1 MLLTSYSFL
10 FFFLPISFFGYF
22 LFFEKNLKSKI
33 IYIGIISAYFYFLD
47 NGLLLLILI
56 FLAFITKIQIEKKIF
71 SNFFYV
77 SLSLTPLIIFKYSYI
92 LFSLLSFETPIFI
105 KNNFPI
111 GLSFFTFQAIAYYFD
126 KNRLQKNESTFEI
139 FTFLA
144 FFPQLLAGPIVDI
157 STFRNGIKNIAT
169 KEDIQNGIRRLSMGL
184 LKKFLLAD
192 TLAEVTSIYINST
205 NIENISFFSSFL
217 LIFSYTFKIYF
228 DFSGYCDIAI

>member
-1 MLLTSYSFL
+1 M
-10 FFFLPISFFGYF
+10 PISFLGYF

-192 TLAEVTSIYINST
+192 TLAEVTSIYINS
-205 NIENISFFSSFL
+205 
-217 LIFSYTFKIYF
+217 LI
-228 DFSGYCDIAI
+228 

>member
-1 MLLTSYSFL
+1 M
-10 FFFLPISFFGYF
+10 PISFFGYF

-126 KNRLQKNESTFEI
+126 KNRLQKN
-139 FTFLA
+139 
-144 FFPQLLAGPIVDI
+144 
-157 STFRNGIKNIAT
+157 
-169 KEDIQNGIRRLSMGL
+169 
-184 LKKFLLAD
+184 
-192 TLAEVTSIYINST
+192 
-205 NIENISFFSSFL
+205 
-217 LIFSYTFKIYF
+217 
-228 DFSGYCDIAI
+228 

>member
-10 FFFLPISFFGYF
+10 FFFLPISLIGYF
-22 LFFEKNLKSKI
+22 LFFEKSLKSKI
-33 IYIGIISAYFYFLD
+33 IYLGIISAYFYFLD

-56 FLAFITKIQIEKKIF
+56 FLAFLTKIQIEKKIF
-71 SNFFYV
+71 NNFFYV
-77 SLSLTPLIIFKYSYI
+77 LLSLTPLIIFKYSYI
-92 LFSLLSFETPIFI
+92 LFSLLSFEMPLFI

-126 KNRLQKNESTFEI
+126 KNRLQKNESSFEI

-169 KEDIQNGIRRLSMGL
+169 KEDIQNGITRLSIGL

-192 TLAEVTSIYINST
+192 TLAEVTSIYINSS

-217 LIFSYTFKIYF
+217 LIF
-228 DFSGYCDIAI
+228 

>member
-77 SLSLTPLIIFKYSYI
+77 SLSLTPLLFSNIHIYSSHFLVLKRLFLLKIIFQLDYHFLLFKQLHII
-92 LFSLLSFETPIFI
+92 LTKIDY
-105 KNNFPI
+105 K
-111 GLSFFTFQAIAYYFD
+111 
-126 KNRLQKNESTFEI
+126 KMNRL
-139 FTFLA
+139 L
-144 FFPQLLAGPIVDI
+144 
-157 STFRNGIKNIAT
+157 
-169 KEDIQNGIRRLSMGL
+169 
-184 LKKFLLAD
+184 KFLL
-192 TLAEVTSIYINST
+192 S
-205 NIENISFFSSFL
+205 
-217 LIFSYTFKIYF
+217 
-228 DFSGYCDIAI
+228 